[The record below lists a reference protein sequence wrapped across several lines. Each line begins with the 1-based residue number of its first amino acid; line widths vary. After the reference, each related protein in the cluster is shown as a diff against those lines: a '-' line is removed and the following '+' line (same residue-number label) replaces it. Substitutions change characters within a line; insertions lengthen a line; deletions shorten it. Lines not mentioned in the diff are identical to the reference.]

1 MDSRPVPLLEEPH
14 PLRRTGLFAI
24 PAKAP
29 LAPECLAPWRRVER
43 RRRVSETH
51 GESLLTGRP
60 LRGAQVLL
68 VEGSDPCPSGTV
80 RARVYPDSWGG
91 IQASTLAIKVS
102 TCHPVVVWK
111 GARKLFKNV
120 LKIPLTD

>member
-68 VEGSDPCPSGTV
+68 VEVSDPCRRAPSV
-80 RARVYPDSWGG
+80 REFIQTRGG
-91 IQASTLAIKVS
+91 DPS
-102 TCHPVVVWK
+102 
-111 GARKLFKNV
+111 
-120 LKIPLTD
+120 LTTAHHVFHLSP